1 MTREWIMSNV
11 FNKLDGDPAI
21 ELESILEGM
30 EVPLRRRSVSKSNLR
45 WLNRNIRIQNGDH
58 PQIQD
63 ACDPIVQL
71 LRGK

>member
-1 MTREWIMSNV
+1 MSNV
-11 FNKLDGDPAI
+11 FNKLDDGDPAI

-30 EVPLRRRSVSKSNLR
+30 NVPLRRREISNSNLR

-63 ACDPIVQL
+63 ACDLIVQL
-71 LRGK
+71 IRKNQ

>member
-63 ACDPIVQL
+63 ACDLIVQL

>member
-11 FNKLDGDPAI
+11 FNKSDGDPAI

-30 EVPLRRRSVSKSNLR
+30 NVPLRRREISNSNLR

-63 ACDPIVQL
+63 ACDLIVRL

>member
-1 MTREWIMSNV
+1 MSNV
-11 FNKLDGDPAI
+11 FNKSDGDPTI

-30 EVPLRRRSVSKSNLR
+30 SVPLHRREISKRNLR
-45 WLNRNIRIQNGDH
+45 WLDRNIRIQNGEH

-63 ACDPIVQL
+63 ACDLIVRL

>member
-30 EVPLRRRSVSKSNLR
+30 NVPLRRRSVSKSNLR
-45 WLNRNIRIQNGDH
+45 WLNRNIRIQNGEH

-63 ACDPIVQL
+63 ACDLIVRL